1 MYTIISSIKN
11 IYRNKFINLTVIAS
25 LSLGLL
31 FPMLVFCIG
40 NIVIKE
46 VWAGVA
52 TYPERTAG
60 IFSNTKTRID
70 IEKAIKDKQ
79 QIELIVE
86 GSFTNH
92 DYIVMGNK
100 IVKTETVGYKAGND
114 KMTSFEMLYGKYF
127 TESEFNGS
135 DNICLISSELQK
147 ELGCLPGDTVILG
160 KEEFILKGVYIRKDK
175 SVIMPLDTFSR
186 KYETFYSYHV
196 LFKENCN
203 VKNEGV
209 EIIKELL
216 EEYGLNTENYMLLSD
231 YYEEHND
238 LKNAYFAIAIM
249 LAIASVV
256 LIYAAL
262 NISNIMV
269 NKINNDMK
277 TYKIR
282 MQLGAAKGNIFGFL
296 WVQLFVLML
305 ISVIMDS
312 LIIFLLKTFMPFFA
326 VFPFDL
332 DFTSVLL
339 TSLIGTA
346 YVLILSSVLVKRVFG
361 KRRAA

>member
-1 MYTIISSIKN
+1 MYTFISALKSVF
-11 IYRNKFINLTVIAS
+11 RNKFINLTVIIS

-70 IEKAIKDKQ
+70 TDKAMRDYPQ
-79 QIELIVE
+79 LELIVE
-86 GSFTNH
+86 TAFTEQ
-92 DYIVMGNK
+92 DYIVSGNK
-100 IVKTETVGYKAGND
+100 IVKTETVGYKSGND
-114 KMTSFEMLYGKYF
+114 KMTGYVMLDGNYF
-127 TESEFNGS
+127 TESEANG
-135 DNICLISSELQK
+135 DEYICLITSALQK
-147 ELGCLPGDTVILG
+147 ELGCNAGDTLVLG
-160 KEEFILKGVYIRKDK
+160 NDEFTVKGVYINKYK
-175 SVIMPLDTFSR
+175 SVLLPLDAFSK
-186 KYETFYSYHV
+186 KYETAYAYNI
-196 LFKENCN
+196 LFNKGCD
-203 VKNEGV
+203 VRNEGND
-209 EIIKELL
+209 ILIALL

-296 WVQLFVLML
+296 WTQLFALML
-305 ISVIMDS
+305 IAVAMDA

-332 DFTSVLL
+332 DFTAVLL
-339 TSLIGTA
+339 TTLIGTA
-346 YVLILSSVLVKRVFG
+346 YVLILSSALVKRVFG
-361 KRRAA
+361 KRRVV